1 MSTSDY
7 CKATD
12 VADFR
17 RTWEATTADNDLT
30 EEFRLERQKSIA
42 DTVQALVT
50 ALGMEPCEKSATVS
64 AAARTHR

>member
-1 MSTSDY
+1 M
-7 CKATD
+7 
-12 VADFR
+12 ADFR